1 MTTTKAPDVG
11 QQIRKLRM
19 SRGLSLRVLADRGGM
34 SANAISL
41 IERGENS
48 PTVSSLHQIT
58 MALNVSIADLFN
70 DESRLRAVYVKKDR
84 GVRYVNNGVELE
96 NLGSGLP
103 DQQIE
108 PFRLIVEPGSGTYND
123 PVSHPGQEFVH
134 CLEGEIEYFVD
145 GQKYKLECGDS
156 LLLEAK
162 CPHCWRNTSQTPA
175 NILLIFQVAQDHPIA
190 HQSHLDI
197 GR

>member
-1 MTTTKAPDVG
+1 LTKAKAPDVG
-11 QQIRKLRM
+11 KQIRKLRI
-19 SRGLSLRVLADRGGM
+19 SRGLSLRALADRGGM

-48 PTVSSLHQIT
+48 PTVSTLHQIT
-58 MALNVSIADLFN
+58 TALNVSIADLFN
-70 DESRLRAVYVKKDR
+70 EETSLNAVFVKKDR
-84 GVRYVNNGVELE
+84 GVRYVNDGIELE

-108 PFRLIVEPGSGTYND
+108 PFRLIVEPGSGTYSD
-123 PVSHPGQEFVH
+123 PISHTGQEFVY

-145 GQKYKLECGDS
+145 GQMYKLESGDS

-162 CPHCWRNTSQTPA
+162 CPHSWCNTSQAPA
-175 NILLIFQVAQDHPIA
+175 SLLLIFQAAKDHPLA
-190 HQSHLDI
+190 HQSHLEI
-197 GR
+197 GQ